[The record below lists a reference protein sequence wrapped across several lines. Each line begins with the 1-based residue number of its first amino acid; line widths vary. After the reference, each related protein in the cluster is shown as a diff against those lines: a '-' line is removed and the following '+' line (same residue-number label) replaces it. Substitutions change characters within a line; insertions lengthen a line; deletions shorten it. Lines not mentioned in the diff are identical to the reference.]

1 MPKEVLAPYH
11 LKPNRC
17 SCGEN
22 SHLLKL
28 SNQMNS
34 KKLKD
39 SAPVLSSVLC
49 SDAAGPRAGPE
60 CAFRSLAVEAE
71 QTCPASSGGISSAA
85 VLYGTR
91 LIYTQTVWASILGMP
106 YILLL
111 LLYWQCSEIEP

>member
-1 MPKEVLAPYH
+1 MPQEVLAPYH
-11 LKPNRC
+11 LKLNRC

-34 KKLKD
+34 KKVKD
-39 SAPVLSSVLC
+39 SAPVLSSVLG
-49 SDAAGPRAGPE
+49 SDAAGPCAGPE
-60 CAFRSLAVEAE
+60 CAFRSLAAEAE

-85 VLYGTR
+85 VLHGTR
-91 LIYTQTVWASILGMP
+91 LIYAQTVWASILGMP

-111 LLYWQCSEIEP
+111 LLYWRCSEIEP